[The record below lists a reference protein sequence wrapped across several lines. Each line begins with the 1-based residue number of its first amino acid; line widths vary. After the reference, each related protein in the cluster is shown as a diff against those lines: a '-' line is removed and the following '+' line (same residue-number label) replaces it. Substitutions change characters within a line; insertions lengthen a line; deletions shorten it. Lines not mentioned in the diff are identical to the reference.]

1 MSTPF
6 LQSEESSTSHTHTP
20 HLLPENEIK
29 YFPLSRLPVLPSFM
43 NHPRGPLLTYNPTGV
58 PHIICPQ
65 WSPASP
71 LLILLRKHETQ
82 GPDLLGCQGV
92 GRASRLPVCILI
104 RYRGGFFLHSLWL
117 ELSTRTGHCCR
128 LLAVCAEQGPW
139 PEGEM
144 GS

>member
-1 MSTPF
+1 MKNPPP
-6 LQSEESSTSHTHTP
+6 HTHTLPITFQKMKLNISPQSTACSPFIHESPTWSFANLQSHRSTP
-20 HLLPENEIK
+20 HH
-29 YFPLSRLPVLPSFM
+29 LPSVVTCS
-43 NHPRGPLLTYNPTGV
+43 L
-58 PHIICPQ
+58 
-65 WSPASP
+65 

-92 GRASRLPVCILI
+92 GRASRPPVCTLI
-104 RYRGGFFLHSLWL
+104 CYRGGFFLRSLWL